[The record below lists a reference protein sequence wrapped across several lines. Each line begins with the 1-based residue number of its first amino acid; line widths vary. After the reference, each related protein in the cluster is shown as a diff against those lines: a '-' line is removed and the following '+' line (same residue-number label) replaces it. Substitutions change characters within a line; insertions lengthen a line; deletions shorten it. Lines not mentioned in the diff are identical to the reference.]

1 MDSRNDSPE
10 RRPVV
15 QQPTYQLLGS
25 GSRPEYIYRDMNATQ
40 HYGPTHGY
48 LDTHSQHLG
57 HEGSALAATS
67 YPAYHA
73 PMMTAVQGSY
83 APTGP
88 STGYYA
94 YASTPTSMSSH
105 ATYGHH
111 SLPSI
116 PSLAG
121 MSTHQSSASDAN
133 EK

>member
-1 MDSRNDSPE
+1 
-10 RRPVV
+10 
-15 QQPTYQLLGS
+15 
-25 GSRPEYIYRDMNATQ
+25 MNATQ

-48 LDTHSQHLG
+48 LDAHSQHLG
-57 HEGSALAATS
+57 GHEGSSLAATS

-94 YASTPTSMSSH
+94 YAGTPTSMSSH
-105 ATYGHH
+105 ATQYGHH

-121 MSTHQSSASDAN
+121 MYIDQAASFGAN
-133 EK
+133 AR